1 MRIVRIAARYAA
13 TVVLSSV
20 MVALTAP
27 LPAQAADALA
37 SHTLDDF
44 ADLASWRSVASD
56 GVSASVHAAT
66 GPRGPALRMDFDLAG
81 TAGYAIAQRALPVD
95 VPDNYEI
102 SFYVRADAP
111 INDLQF
117 KLIDASGDNV
127 WWFSQR
133 NFEFPPDWQRIRIK
147 KRQIE
152 FAWGPTRDRTLRHFA
167 TVELVVSAG
176 RGGGKG
182 AVYFSGLEL
191 RPLPAE
197 PAVYP
202 PLVVRAS
209 SSLAGAGP
217 ESAIDGNGATA
228 WQSDPAAG
236 AEQSFV
242 VDFGLPREFGGFVLR
257 WTDRAYAS
265 RYDVQF
271 SDDGVRWKTVR
282 SVSGGKGGPDALAL
296 PEAET
301 RYLRLALHE
310 GPARSYG
317 LAELEIKELA
327 FGASPNAFFQ
337 AVAKDSPRGDFP
349 RGFSGEQP
357 CWTVVGIDGGSETAL
372 LSEDGAL
379 EVARGGFT
387 IEPFVVSDAKIVTWA
402 DVDARAFLV
411 DDYLPMP
418 GVAWRHPQWEM
429 RVTTFAA
436 GTRAASQLIARYD
449 VRNRTDRPVTLTL
462 VLAIRPFQVNPPTQ
476 FLNAPGGV
484 SAIRDIAWDDGAMS
498 VNGARRVFTLAPP
511 DRVDAF
517 PFDAGPTPKRLA
529 TSAGAGARAIHD
541 PTGYASGALAYRLTL
556 APRASSTVGLVMPLS
571 GAAARPRLS
580 GLSPSKWLAR
590 EQSAVAATW
599 RSKLDRVAIRVP
611 TAGKP
616 IVDTLRTALAHI
628 LITRDGPVLRP
639 GTRSYARSWIRDG
652 AMMSES
658 LLRLGHADAAADYLR
673 WYAPHQFD
681 NGKVP
686 CCVDERGADPVPEN
700 DSAGELL
707 YLAMAV
713 YRYTGDRALLETLW
727 PRLDAAARYLE
738 RLRQSERTEANLA
751 PARRAFYGLMPASIS
766 HEGYSEK
773 AMHSYWD
780 DFWALKGYDAAAA
793 AAAVLGRRDAADTLA
808 RERDEFRTDL
818 AASLRESMITHGIS
832 FIPGAA
838 ELGDFDPTSTAIAL
852 APEGD
857 LDKLAPASIE
867 PTYER
872 YWREFVDRR
881 DGRKEWSDYTPYE
894 LRTIGTFVRLG
905 WRDRAHELLA
915 FFLAGRCPEA
925 WNQWAEVVGRNVR
938 QPRFVGDMPHGWV
951 ASDFIRAALDLFAY
965 ERQSDGTVVLAAG
978 IPPAWLDGKGI
989 ALTGLRTR
997 YGRLSYSARKE
1008 DKHVIVRIAR
1018 DMTVPPGGFV
1028 FVWPGK
1034 ESPGVAHVNGRATEW
1049 RGTELPIRELPAEVV
1064 VDTR

>member
-1 MRIVRIAARYAA
+1 
-13 TVVLSSV
+13 
-20 MVALTAP
+20 
-27 LPAQAADALA
+27 
-37 SHTLDDF
+37 
-44 ADLASWRSVASD
+44 
-56 GVSASVHAAT
+56 
-66 GPRGPALRMDFDLAG
+66 
-81 TAGYAIAQRALPVD
+81 
-95 VPDNYEI
+95 
-102 SFYVRADAP
+102 
-111 INDLQF
+111 
-117 KLIDASGDNV
+117 
-127 WWFSQR
+127 
-133 NFEFPPDWQRIRIK
+133 
-147 KRQIE
+147 
-152 FAWGPTRDRTLRHFA
+152 
-167 TVELVVSAG
+167 
-176 RGGGKG
+176 
-182 AVYFSGLEL
+182 
-191 RPLPAE
+191 
-197 PAVYP
+197 
-202 PLVVRAS
+202 
-209 SSLAGAGP
+209 
-217 ESAIDGNGATA
+217 
-228 WQSDPAAG
+228 
-236 AEQSFV
+236 
-242 VDFGLPREFGGFVLR
+242 
-257 WTDRAYAS
+257 
-265 RYDVQF
+265 
-271 SDDGVRWKTVR
+271 
-282 SVSGGKGGPDALAL
+282 
-296 PEAET
+296 
-301 RYLRLALHE
+301 
-310 GPARSYG
+310 
-317 LAELEIKELA
+317 
-327 FGASPNAFFQ
+327 
-337 AVAKDSPRGDFP
+337 
-349 RGFSGEQP
+349 
-357 CWTVVGIDGGSETAL
+357 
-372 LSEDGAL
+372 
-379 EVARGGFT
+379 
-387 IEPFVVSDAKIVTWA
+387 
-402 DVDARAFLV
+402 
-411 DDYLPMP
+411 
-418 GVAWRHPQWEM
+418 M
-429 RVTTFAA
+429 RVTAFAA
-436 GTRAASQLIARYD
+436 GTRAASQLIVRYD

-498 VNGARRVFTLAPP
+498 VNGTRRVFTLAPP

-517 PFDAGPTPKRLA
+517 PFDAGSTPKRLA
-529 TSAGAGARAIHD
+529 ISAGAGAPAIQD

-556 APRASSTVGLVMPLS
+556 APRATRTVGVVVPLS
-571 GAAARPRLS
+571 GAAERPNLS
-580 GLSPSKWLAR
+580 GLPPSKWLAR
-590 EQSAVAATW
+590 EQDAVAATW
-599 RSKLDRVAIRVP
+599 RSKLGRVAIRVP
-611 TAGKP
+611 AAGKP

-628 LITRDGPVLRP
+628 LITRDGPILRP

-658 LLRLGHADAAADYLR
+658 LLRLGHADVAADYLR

-707 YLAMAV
+707 YLAVAV

-773 AMHSYWD
+773 PMHSYWD

-793 AAAVLGRRDAADTLA
+793 AAAALGHRDAVVRLA
-808 RERDEFRTDL
+808 RERDEFRANL
-818 AASLRESMITHGIS
+818 AASLRESMAAHGIS
-832 FIPGAA
+832 YIPGAA
-838 ELGDFDPTSTAIAL
+838 ELGDFDPASTTIAL
-852 APEGD
+852 APEGGG
-857 LDKLAPASIE
+857 LDQLADAGIE

-881 DGRKEWSDYTPYE
+881 DGGEWREYTPYE

-965 ERQSDGTVVLAAG
+965 ERQSDEAVVLAAG

-997 YGRLSYSARKE
+997 YGRLSYSARKD
-1008 DKHVIVRIAR
+1008 DKRVIVRIAR

-1034 ESPGVAHVNGRATEW
+1034 ASPGIAHVNGKATEW
-1049 RGTELPIRELPAEVV
+1049 RGTELRIRELPAEVV